1 MPTTPTACARFPSP
15 TTFAPS
21 ANDDALDSPQETAMR
36 KTIRLLALAAAAS
49 VGAAFAPS
57 AFADLTIG
65 VSISLTGP
73 TSALGIPTKN
83 GIALWPKEVAG
94 EKLNVI
100 MLDDATD
107 PTKGVQNTR
116 KLITED
122 KADVIV
128 GSVTKPVAIAMADVC
143 VEGKTPQLMLSPA
156 NLPPGKDAWSF
167 RMPQSTAVMAIP
179 IVEQWKKLGVKTYG
193 FLGYSDGYGE
203 AWLTDI
209 KPLADKAG
217 IKLVDTERFARSDTS
232 VTGQALKLTSANPDA
247 ILVVASGSGAAMP
260 EMAIVERGYKGKIY
274 QTHAAATRDLM
285 RVGGKAVEGTYV
297 VSGPAVI
304 AEQLPDSHPS
314 KKLAIDFVT
323 KYEKAQGAGNRNQ
336 FAGHAYDMLVTLEKV
351 LPVALKKAKPG
362 TKEFRAAIKEGME
375 TMGRTVFSHGVMN
388 WTTTAHWG
396 FTNET
401 GVMLKVVN

>member
-1 MPTTPTACARFPSP
+1 MKKNRILAAV
-15 TTFAPS
+15 AG
-21 ANDDALDSPQETAMR
+21 AAIA
-36 KTIRLLALAAAAS
+36 ALAPLPAL
-49 VGAAFAPS
+49 
-57 AFADLTIG
+57 ADLTIG

-73 TSALGIPTKN
+73 TSALGIPTQK
-83 GIALWPKEVAG
+83 GIALWPKEIAG
-94 EKLNVI
+94 EKLNVVL
-100 MLDDATD
+100 LDDATD

-128 GSVTKPVAIAMADVC
+128 GSVTTPVAIAMADVC

-232 VTGQALKLTSANPDA
+232 VTGQALKLMAANPDVIILSDAAYGITVESVLKRPGWQA
-247 ILVVASGSGAAMP
+247 IAAVKQQRVAPIDDNLVSRPGP
-260 EMAIVERGYKGKIY
+260 RIVDGLE
-274 QTHAAATRDLM
+274 AAA
-285 RVGGKAVEGTYV
+285 K
-297 VSGPAVI
+297 I
-304 AEQLPDSHPS
+304 IHPELF
-314 KKLAIDFVT
+314 K
-323 KYEKAQGAGNRNQ
+323 
-336 FAGHAYDMLVTLEKV
+336 
-351 LPVALKKAKPG
+351 
-362 TKEFRAAIKEGME
+362 
-375 TMGRTVFSHGVMN
+375 
-388 WTTTAHWG
+388 
-396 FTNET
+396 
-401 GVMLKVVN
+401 